1 MEKGVKMKV
10 IFILI
15 FFLGG
20 ILIYGEQK
28 KQELIKVKV
37 KIGSSEY
44 ISYVQLSN
52 KTELTKLEIIICL
65 RLFGAIQNIFKQL

>member
-1 MEKGVKMKV
+1 MEKGVEMKV

-15 FFLGG
+15 FSLGG

-37 KIGSSEY
+37 KIRSSVY

-52 KTELTKLEIIICL
+52 KTELTKFKIL
-65 RLFGAIQNIFKQL
+65 REM

>member
-1 MEKGVKMKV
+1 MEKGVEMKV

-15 FFLGG
+15 FSLGG

-52 KTELTKLEIIICL
+52 KTELTKFKIL
-65 RLFGAIQNIFKQL
+65 REM

>member
-1 MEKGVKMKV
+1 MKV

-15 FFLGG
+15 FFLGD

-52 KTELTKLEIIICL
+52 KTELTKFKIL
-65 RLFGAIQNIFKQL
+65 REM

>member
-15 FFLGG
+15 FFLGD

-28 KQELIKVKV
+28 KQELIKV

-52 KTELTKLEIIICL
+52 KTELTKFKIL
-65 RLFGAIQNIFKQL
+65 REM

>member
-28 KQELIKVKV
+28 KRELIKVKV

-52 KTELTKLEIIICL
+52 KTELTKFKIL
-65 RLFGAIQNIFKQL
+65 REM

>member
-15 FFLGG
+15 FFLGD

-52 KTELTKLEIIICL
+52 KTELTKFKIL
-65 RLFGAIQNIFKQL
+65 REM